1 MILPKHEKLACEIF
15 AVTALIQQA
24 YPAQYRL
31 LDETPLFLFDEIN
44 RIDFEHY
51 LESLKAQLASFERVA
66 IFSKTF
72 E

>member
-44 RIDFEHY
+44 RNDFEHN
-51 LESLKAQLASFERVA
+51 LESLKA
-66 IFSKTF
+66 
-72 E
+72 